1 MDTEC
6 ANVQNEQVTPKL
18 KPASRAMQAMQLVK
32 KKEKITGIHKEKD
45 KITRICVNKHKNH
58 QAGSYI
64 QNKIIKRNR
73 TNIMP
78 VLVTGYSR
86 LG

>member
-1 MDTEC
+1 MCKRAERTSHTKAQASEPSH
-6 ANVQNEQVTPKL
+6 ASN
-18 KPASRAMQAMQLVK
+18 ASRQ